1 MLKRGVYI
9 LTVKE
14 KDGDNDKGSD
24 LNRENVCRVNL
35 EMRKSTFTEL
45 FGAIPKRPPA
55 GGVVD
60 MEYDFTVLDEL
71 LPHPVYAWMAWICA
85 WNPSEQTFKELK
97 TYKIKAVRR
106 R

>member
-24 LNRENVCRVNL
+24 LNGENVCRVNL

-45 FGAIPKRPPA
+45 FEAIPKPPSA

-85 WNPSEQTFKELK
+85 WNPSERTDL
-97 TYKIKAVRR
+97 RR
-106 R
+106 TESI